1 VEEEEAVMS
10 ESVAWM
16 LVVSLVSSFTGVG
29 LLFMLL
35 INGKYRRTFY
45 STQTST
51 EWVCSY
57 FSKEGATDCSKMGIY
72 TLRRAKWKHIRE
84 EVKEWTLANWERIE
98 AESPEWFN
106 TALVDQVEDEMI
118 PAASLRKLKM
128 SSGGSRRRSS
138 LGQRLLGDAASMRDS
153 GSEYTQ

>member
-1 VEEEEAVMS
+1 VGEEEAVMS
-10 ESVAWM
+10 ELVAWM
-16 LVVSLVSSFTGVG
+16 LVATLVGSFVGVA
-29 LLFMLL
+29 LLFLLL
-35 INGKYRRTFY
+35 INGRYRRTFY
-45 STQTST
+45 STETSKQ
-51 EWVCSY
+51 WACSY
-57 FSKEGATDCSKMGIY
+57 FTKEGATDASKMKIY

-84 EVKEWTLANWERIE
+84 EVKEWTIANWERIE